1 LLPVIIIG
9 GIRLGIFTPTEA
21 GAVAIVYS
29 LVLGFAYREMKFK
42 DLLQGLK
49 ETILTTSS
57 IMMIV
62 GAASSFA
69 WILTREQ
76 IPQKVT
82 EFIIGS
88 ISNKYIFLMIV
99 NFLLLF
105 IGMFIEGNAAMIV
118 LVPILAP
125 VARAYGIDDIQFAM
139 TFIFNMA
146 IGCVT
151 PPMGTLIFVTCG
163 ITGCKIKD
171 FIRESIPFY
180 FLLFGCLL
188 LLTFVP
194 LFSTGIV
201 NLFY

>member
-1 LLPVIIIG
+1 
-9 GIRLGIFTPTEA
+9 
-21 GAVAIVYS
+21 
-29 LVLGFAYREMKFK
+29 
-42 DLLQGLK
+42 
-49 ETILTTSS
+49 
-57 IMMIV
+57 MIV

-82 EFIIGS
+82 SFIIGS
-88 ISNKYIFLMIV
+88 ISNKYVFLMIV

-171 FIRESIPFY
+171 FVKESVPFY

-201 NLFY
+201 NLIF